1 MKNIDE
7 QIKDLPPVLKKE
19 VEEFVNSLL
28 KKRRKKNGKKPRPE
42 WAGAAAKGRDLKTR
56 PEAEISEAE
65 HARIL
70 SALEAVSAL
79 SLEKG
84 PPVTNRDH
92 DRYLYGGQ

>member
-1 MKNIDE
+1 MKSIDE
-7 QIKDLPPVLKKE
+7 RIKNLPPALKRE

-28 KKRRKKNGKKPRPE
+28 KKRRKK
-42 WAGAAAKGRDLKTR
+42 TR

-65 HARIL
+65 HTRIL

>member
-1 MKNIDE
+1 MKSIDERMKN
-7 QIKDLPPVLKKE
+7 LPPALKRE

-28 KKRRKKNGKKPRPE
+28 KKQRKKNGKKLRQD

-65 HARIL
+65 HTRIL